1 MTGFFQRNLKV
12 KIKMSNGFEWYA
24 QRRNAYQNRIRF
36 IRQALGR
43 APFEQ
48 VTPEMNGPHF
58 FGYGTNGLPVA
69 IQMPT
74 RNSLFIGEPGSGKT
88 TAAANFILN
97 GLNGEKIIAFDS
109 IKHDYRHLIRYNP
122 NTLVLSF
129 ELGTYKDNF
138 LQPPPGLTDDEWD
151 PIITEIYSQP
161 FKVPGGAGSEQY
173 FYCCLKELKRLVHP
187 RIPTTGD
194 LLDFMKSKKEPTYS
208 EKRRYSERNMIR
220 LSAINEDIG
229 RNINVSEG
237 FPLDFIVDGDFD
249 ILVIELSAKA
259 DMAALESDTQIF
271 KILKYRM
278 KLSPARRQ
286 KGILFLV
293 DECKKQFGLHRD
305 FGVRSTGNISN
316 LALMVSSAR
325 EFSVGFIFSDQSVTS
340 LHPILF
346 ELCGTFALFKT
357 NADTTFRM
365 GRIIGLS
372 NEQILWLTEDHGL
385 EVGQCVLK
393 TGNFPPMLVNIPSF
407 IYEKDVTDEEIRF

>member
-1 MTGFFQRNLKV
+1 
-12 KIKMSNGFEWYA
+12 MSNGFEWYA

-173 FYCCLKELKRLVHP
+173 F
-187 RIPTTGD
+187 
-194 LLDFMKSKKEPTYS
+194 LLLP
-208 EKRRYSERNMIR
+208 
-220 LSAINEDIG
+220 
-229 RNINVSEG
+229 
-237 FPLDFIVDGDFD
+237 
-249 ILVIELSAKA
+249 
-259 DMAALESDTQIF
+259 
-271 KILKYRM
+271 
-278 KLSPARRQ
+278 
-286 KGILFLV
+286 
-293 DECKKQFGLHRD
+293 
-305 FGVRSTGNISN
+305 
-316 LALMVSSAR
+316 
-325 EFSVGFIFSDQSVTS
+325 
-340 LHPILF
+340 
-346 ELCGTFALFKT
+346 
-357 NADTTFRM
+357 
-365 GRIIGLS
+365 
-372 NEQILWLTEDHGL
+372 
-385 EVGQCVLK
+385 
-393 TGNFPPMLVNIPSF
+393 
-407 IYEKDVTDEEIRF
+407 